1 METLFITNESENS
14 DNDICD
20 EQSKKNEINLLIQ
33 KQIEDD
39 LATHDFSEPHVNR
52 EDIQEIL
59 GMKIKNIT
67 HYQRALVHK
76 SIYKAVKRYQG
87 EKPLQEYLLQ
97 HNERLEFLGD
107 SVLGLIIANYLFHK
121 YPDNDE
127 GFLTRIK
134 TKLVNGVQ
142 LSKLARQINL
152 GKYILMSNHVQNIK
166 GRNSQKILEDAF
178 EALLAAI
185 FKDLGFEAVDSF
197 VTNLIDNLD
206 FTEILF
212 EDNYK
217 DILLKYSQKVFG
229 TTPEYNLVSTDGPP
243 HNRQFQVV
251 VIINNKNYSMG
262 WGKSKK
268 QAEQVAAE
276 QTLKSFKN

>member
-1 METLFITNESENS
+1 
-14 DNDICD
+14 
-20 EQSKKNEINLLIQ
+20 
-33 KQIEDD
+33 
-39 LATHDFSEPHVNR
+39 
-52 EDIQEIL
+52 
-59 GMKIKNIT
+59 
-67 HYQRALVHK
+67 
-76 SIYKAVKRYQG
+76 
-87 EKPLQEYLLQ
+87 
-97 HNERLEFLGD
+97 
-107 SVLGLIIANYLFHK
+107 
-121 YPDNDE
+121 
-127 GFLTRIK
+127 
-134 TKLVNGVQ
+134 
-142 LSKLARQINL
+142 
-152 GKYILMSNHVQNIK
+152 MSNHVQNIK

-229 TTPEYNLVSTDGPP
+229 TTPEYTLVSTDGPP